1 MVVGSSQL
9 ETISGAAT
17 EPYILPADPGA
28 SPRPLWYRLAG
39 SLEPLR
45 PYFAWAVEHERLIKL
60 GGLAGLAVCGAL
72 LSLVRLRR
80 PGR

>member
-1 MVVGSSQL
+1 M

-17 EPYILPADPGA
+17 EPYILPADPDT

-39 SLEPLR
+39 RLEPLR

-60 GGLAGLAVCGAL
+60 GGLGGLAVSGAL
-72 LSLVRLRR
+72 FSWVRLRR
-80 PGR
+80 PGK